1 MKKMAIVIV
10 MILACSGCMKEIVTD
25 PNTGETTT
33 KYSIDPEKAGNIE
46 SGAEAAQGVA
56 GAVGLVYPVGTFI
69 AGIIGTGLAL
79 WRKYKPA
86 LVQAQK
92 KQELAYNAT
101 TSLVGLIE
109 DLKEISPDTWEKLK
123 EKLKIGPEVENVIR
137 AIRGLPPLV

>member
-1 MKKMAIVIV
+1 MKKMLIV
-10 MILACSGCMKEIVTD
+10 MIMLLACSGCMKEIITD
-25 PNTGETTT
+25 PNTGEATT
-33 KYSIDPEKAGNIE
+33 KYSIDAEKAEKIE

-69 AGIIGTGLAL
+69 AGVIGTGLAL

-86 LVQAQK
+86 LIQAQK
-92 KQELAYNAT
+92 KEEIAYNAT

-109 DLKEISPDTWEKLK
+109 DLKEVSPDTWEKLK
-123 EKLKIGPEVENVIR
+123 KKLKIGPEVENVIR